1 MSLKVVSWPESL
13 KTWKPT
19 DPQQYFYFELVGET
33 CPAFDESQGELAA
46 TPKPDAGGVTG
57 TRVYEYVWTIGR
69 LGVWQH
75 RPKTP
80 QGLAH
85 RSRGDEAFSDL
96 APEVTPSESAEKFWV
111 ELEDPA
117 AHVYVYFPL
126 AERWRVS
133 ELGATVKYLSPM
145 PNDETFLDKTAK
157 DVEALLPIVGAV
169 GQLANVAAPGAGAV
183 ISSSARVIGALAQM
197 KTNSLPQTAGFPWAV
212 AKATFIWT
220 RMEGG
225 EEKKTP
231 MAGVAWSLP
240 KTMFEELGGR
250 ISGSVAVIFVPVT
263 AQQDQ
268 GTEAEPQA
276 TEAEPQA
283 TEAEPQATEAEPQG
297 TTVEPQATEAEPQ
310 ATEAEPQATEAEP
323 QGTTVEPQATTVE
336 PQATKAETKDTKAE
350 PSAPPILA
358 RAIVHGPHPIWS
370 PPKDRDDGF
379 IKLKVTPQPPKGSQ
393 TTSGP

>member
-1 MSLKVVSWPESL
+1 MSLKVVSWPEPL

-33 CPAFDESQGELAA
+33 SPALDESQGELAA
-46 TPKPDAGGVTG
+46 TPKADAGGVTG

-75 RPKTP
+75 RPETP
-80 QGLAH
+80 HGLVH
-85 RSRGDEAFSDL
+85 GSRGDEAFADI
-96 APEVTPSESAEKFWV
+96 APEVTLSGRAEEFWGK
-111 ELEDPA
+111 LKDPA

-126 AERWRVS
+126 AESWRVS

-145 PNDETFLDKTAK
+145 PGDETFLDKTAK
-157 DVEALLPIVGAV
+157 DVQALQPIVSAV

-197 KTNSLPQTAGFPWAV
+197 KINSLPQTAGFPWAV
-212 AKATFIWT
+212 AKTTFIWT
-220 RMEGG
+220 RTEDGV
-225 EEKKTP
+225 EKMTP

-250 ISGSVAVIFVPVT
+250 ICGGVAVIFVPVT

-268 GTEAEPQA
+268 
-276 TEAEPQA
+276 
-283 TEAEPQATEAEPQG
+283 
-297 TTVEPQATEAEPQ
+297 
-310 ATEAEPQATEAEP
+310 
-323 QGTTVEPQATTVE
+323 ATTVE
-336 PQATKAETKDTKAE
+336 PQGTNAERHDTKPE
-350 PSAPPILA
+350 TPAPPILA
-358 RAIVHGPHPIWS
+358 RAIVHGPNPIWS
-370 PPKDRDDGF
+370 PPRDRDDGF
-379 IKLKVTPQPPKGSQ
+379 IKLKITPAVPPRGPQ